1 MMTMTMKTELCPA
14 LMGALVVVTRGIH
27 AEMKR
32 DPQFRDAVTQA
43 LARFQML
50 DWGDTCAED
59 VQTNTECL
67 ETHDRLFAVYLTCNG
82 KIYIIA
88 DPAANGQKYKYITV
102 LYPSEY

>member
-1 MMTMTMKTELCPA
+1 MTRKTDLYPA
-14 LMGALVVVTRGIH
+14 LMGARVIVTRGIN

-32 DPQFRDAVTQA
+32 DPRFRDAVTQA
-43 LARFQML
+43 VTRFEML

-67 ETHDRLFAVYLTCNG
+67 ETHDRLFAVYLTCGG

-88 DPAANGQKYKYITV
+88 DPAADGQKYRYITV

>member
-1 MMTMTMKTELCPA
+1 MTKKTDLCPT
-14 LMGALVVVTRGIH
+14 LLEALVVVTRGIN

-32 DPQFRDAVTQA
+32 NPLFRDAVTQA

-59 VQTNTECL
+59 VQTNMESL
-67 ETHDRLFAVYLTCNG
+67 ETHDRLFAVYLTCGG

-88 DPAANGQKYKYITV
+88 DPAVDGQNYRYITI